1 MNIANT
7 NNHIPLN
14 INADNSKKVRNAPD
28 DIIRQSN
35 DLKTSDYHIRLTIQQ
50 TKITLYKDAL
60 HMNINTCIWMQS
72 LIK

>member
-28 DIIRQSN
+28 DIIQQSN

-50 TKITLYKDAL
+50 TKITL
-60 HMNINTCIWMQS
+60 
-72 LIK
+72 